1 MAATIVKLTKNWN
14 SQDNS
19 IVLNVTKFE
28 EIVDIKNIKIS
39 LPVTKTNQ
47 DENAPYT
54 RMVKLNR
61 TAHTF
66 TLNGYIEAQTGTV
79 KGASTL
85 MTAAQAKNALI
96 FYIIYPSGT
105 TKLFH
110 PGLATLYSSGNAA
123 RAGPALALTS
133 LMLDDQANRY
143 AEVEVDK
150 IQFIDNAT
158 RQYKSYTT
166 GGGYSYGGTWT
177 SEFSPARYDFVMTL
191 TFGEIR

>member
-47 DENAPYT
+47 DE
-54 RMVKLNR
+54 K
-61 TAHTF
+61 
-66 TLNGYIEAQTGTV
+66 AQTGTV